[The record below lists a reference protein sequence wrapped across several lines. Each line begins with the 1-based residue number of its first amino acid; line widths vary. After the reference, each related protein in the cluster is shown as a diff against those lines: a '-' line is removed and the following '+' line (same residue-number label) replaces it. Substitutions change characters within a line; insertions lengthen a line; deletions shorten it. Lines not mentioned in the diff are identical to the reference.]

1 LQLVEM
7 FCLSEPEYHNYLEG
21 IVHKYGSI
29 ARLWVG
35 PYLFVGLTGAKY
47 VEVSKLALA
56 L

>member
-1 LQLVEM
+1 MQLAEWC
-7 FCLSEPEYHNYLEG
+7 CLSEPGYHGFLEDLT
-21 IVHKYGSI
+21 HKHGTI

-35 PYLFVGLTGAKY
+35 PQLTVVLAEAKY